1 MRIMIDTNIIISAIL
16 FPNSSPSRFIEEVTS
31 KHSIVLCSHIMDELH
46 RVFNKKFKDKL
57 LYLEKFLSKFSFEL
71 VYTPQDIEIDK
82 YPDIRDVA
90 DLPILVSAIVED
102 VDVIVTGD
110 KDFFDVE
117 IEKPEIITVKEY
129 FERYN

>member
-16 FPNSSPSRFIEEVTS
+16 FPNSLPSRFVEEVTS
-31 KHSIVLCSHIMDELH
+31 KHSIVLCSHIIDELH

-129 FERYN
+129 FERYI

>member
-16 FPNSSPSRFIEEVTS
+16 FPNFTPSRFVEEVTS
-31 KHSIVLCSHIMDELH
+31 QHSIVLCSHIIDELH

>member
-1 MRIMIDTNIIISAIL
+1 MIDTNIIISAIL
-16 FPNSSPSRFIEEVTS
+16 FPDSLPSRFVEEVTS
-31 KHSIVLCSHIMDELH
+31 KHSIVLCSHIIDELH

-71 VYTPQDIEIDK
+71 VYTPQDIEVDK
-82 YPDIRDVA
+82 YPNIRDVA
-90 DLPILVSAIVED
+90 DLPILVSAIIED

>member
-16 FPNSSPSRFIEEVTS
+16 FPDSLPSRFVEEVTS
-31 KHSIVLCSHIMDELH
+31 KHSIVLCSHIIDELH
-46 RVFNKKFKDKL
+46 RAFDKKFKEKL

-71 VYTPQDIEIDK
+71 VYTPQDIEIYK

-90 DLPILVSAIVED
+90 DLPILVSAILED

-110 KDFFDVE
+110 KDFFDVG
-117 IEKPEIITVKEY
+117 IDKPEIITVKEY
-129 FERYN
+129 FER

>member
-1 MRIMIDTNIIISAIL
+1 M
-16 FPNSSPSRFIEEVTS
+16 
-31 KHSIVLCSHIMDELH
+31 H

-71 VYTPQDIEIDK
+71 VYTPQDIEVDK
-82 YPDIRDVA
+82 YPNIRDVA
-90 DLPILVSAIVED
+90 DLPILVSAIIED

>member
-16 FPNSSPSRFIEEVTS
+16 FPNSMPSRFVEEVTS
-31 KHSIVLCSHIMDELH
+31 KHNIVLCSHIIDELH

-71 VYTPQDIEIDK
+71 VYTPQDIKIEK
-82 YPDIRDVA
+82 YPTIRDVA
-90 DLPILVSAIVED
+90 DLPILVSAIIED
-102 VDVIVTGD
+102 IDVIVTGD

>member
-31 KHSIVLCSHIMDELH
+31 EHSIVLCSHIIDELH

-71 VYTPQDIEIDK
+71 VYTPQDIEVDK
-82 YPDIRDVA
+82 YTNIRDVA
-90 DLPILVSAIVED
+90 DLPILVSAIIED